1 MATGEG
7 ERGVTDGGTAPP
19 QQDGFVLQQ
28 EQYHGDSRRRWFRC
42 VLFHF
47 LVVVKEGMEIAFFIF
62 IMEGSGA
69 VLATSQL
76 LLFLSFSRP
85 GKKGI
90 NMLLLVW
97 MAD

>member
-1 MATGEG
+1 VATGEG

-28 EQYHGDSRRRWFRC
+28 EQYHGHSRRRWFRC

-47 LVVVKEGMEIAFFIF
+47 LAVVKEDGNRLFHFYNGGQRSRFGHFAIAAFSKFFPPRK
-62 IMEGSGA
+62 E
-69 VLATSQL
+69 
-76 LLFLSFSRP
+76 
-85 GKKGI
+85 GI